1 MTDGPAPTDN
11 PTVVSNGT
19 NGVGNEANRPQ
30 HIEYEEYLEEDPDSD
45 EGAEWPI
52 EQGVIVNM
60 PCFLALMQHVWRLL
74 NPPFH
79 SPAIVIAQPVWSMRD
94 YEQITRLAFQ
104 NWNVPALHITDSGLM
119 GLYGV
124 GLESGLTVDIGYD
137 KADITPV
144 LQSNIDQMA
153 RRFSLKGCG
162 GNSMTKIL
170 QQRLKNQGFDED
182 MAEQLKKS
190 NICEILPIGTS
201 LPSSEVKV
209 SNPAAAASTGATASG
224 DNAREADGMR
234 PGQTPRGPGA
244 GTEVGEGDDDDNEG
258 VLDVASIVARDNAA
272 ELLAKREQ
280 EKAAKAAAKKGGV
293 QDAPKQARLKNSE
306 KENATFT
313 YKESITDN
321 GSIENLD
328 GKSRLRKREIEVGIE
343 RFMAAESTNDEDMGI
358 LETIAW
364 NIYNTIM
371 AVQNISA
378 RPMLWDNILVCGN
391 GSRIKG
397 KLINH
402 SRRSGLIWGLGF
414 KEALMALLISKYK
427 LSPSTATIFT
437 SELPSNFTTPVAT
450 PGTNTPIPG
459 QASHLHHSAGHAAN
473 RSLLA
478 LATHNALQPGQAQRL
493 QIPGHATPVV
503 DHGVREGRV
512 TSQAPASI
520 KYCKLPEY
528 MPDWKDAQ
536 WSNFEEA
543 SFGGAQVL
551 ANLIFQ
557 NSKDAQEGWFL
568 TRAEFND
575 EGPGAIAQYC
585 MF

>member
-1 MTDGPAPTDN
+1 MHGQPYDQSSRVDLPCVDDLASACCNSQASYNLPKMVHQKFNLTADAVVNLKEGNDLRNRFILRIAPSPRAREPTPQPDNNMVQFKQDHIVIISPGSRYVSAQVGVGESPTPPRFRIPSRMFPTDDLEVWDPVKVRVKRRVKKPEVVNSGIATNATTINGEHSNVSDVNVTDGPAPTDN
-11 PTVVSNGT
+11 PTVVANGT
-19 NGVGNEANRPQ
+19 DGVGNEANRPQ

-224 DNAREADGMR
+224 VNAKEADGMR

-293 QDAPKQARLKNSE
+293 QDAPKQVRLKNSE
-306 KENATFT
+306 KEKATFT
-313 YKESITDN
+313 YKESITDD
-321 GSIENLD
+321 GSIKNLD
-328 GKSRLRKREIEVGIE
+328 EKSRLRKREIEVGIE
-343 RFMAAESTNDEDMGI
+343 RFMAAESINDGDMGI

-397 KLINH
+397 KLINQSH
-402 SRRSGLIWGLGF
+402 RIELI
-414 KEALMALLISKYK
+414 
-427 LSPSTATIFT
+427 
-437 SELPSNFTTPVAT
+437 
-450 PGTNTPIPG
+450 
-459 QASHLHHSAGHAAN
+459 
-473 RSLLA
+473 
-478 LATHNALQPGQAQRL
+478 
-493 QIPGHATPVV
+493 
-503 DHGVREGRV
+503 
-512 TSQAPASI
+512 
-520 KYCKLPEY
+520 
-528 MPDWKDAQ
+528 
-536 WSNFEEA
+536 
-543 SFGGAQVL
+543 
-551 ANLIFQ
+551 
-557 NSKDAQEGWFL
+557 
-568 TRAEFND
+568 
-575 EGPGAIAQYC
+575 
-585 MF
+585 